1 MSTIFSFGERIDG
14 YNYKVINEREARAS
28 AGIMFLFGI
37 ISLFTVFGMRTLFW
51 AELFSIT
58 FIVEFFIRVVI
69 NPRYAPYMVLG
80 SLFVS
85 NQQPEWVEAKP
96 KKFAWILG
104 AILGA
109 IMAYFIIA
117 NIVSPVRMLAC
128 VLCLILL
135 FTESAF
141 GICLGCMLYN
151 KFNVPMEGNCPGG
164 VCETVPAREGQGGMT
179 RWMIVLG
186 FVGMVWGTFVV
197 LTEYKYSSHAS
208 TSKMI
213 AAKMEA
219 SASMVPIPNKATP
232 AQTMQ
237 QAPVKVVEKTA
248 PTETKK
254 SAKDCEVPGWAIKMG
269 HREMWLKH
277 NGCT

>member
-1 MSTIFSFGERIDG
+1 MGITFSFGEQVDG
-14 YNYKVINEREARAS
+14 YDYKVINEREARAS
-28 AGIMFLFGI
+28 AGIMFLLGI

-96 KKFAWILG
+96 KQFAWILG
-104 AILGA
+104 ALLGA
-109 IMAYFIIA
+109 IMTYFIVA
-117 NIVSPVRMLAC
+117 NIVSPVRMLTC

-141 GICLGCMLYN
+141 GICLGCMLY
-151 KFNVPMEGNCPGG
+151 KRFNVTMEGNCPGG
-164 VCETVPAREGQGGMT
+164 VCETVPAREGQSGMV
-179 RWMIVLG
+179 RWMVVLG

-197 LTEYKYSSHAS
+197 LTEYKYNSHAT

-213 AAKMEA
+213 AAKMET
-219 SASMVPIPNKATP
+219 SASVTPIHAKATP

-237 QAPVKVVEKTA
+237 QAPVKVAEKTA
-248 PTETKK
+248 ATETTK
-254 SAKDCEVPGWAIKMG
+254 SDKDCEVPEWAIKMG

-277 NGCT
+277 HDCT

>member
-1 MSTIFSFGERIDG
+1 MGMLFHFGERVEG

-58 FIVEFFIRVVI
+58 FIVEFFIRVVV

-85 NQQPEWVEAKP
+85 KQQPEWVEAKP
-96 KKFAWILG
+96 KQFAWVLG
-104 AILGA
+104 LLLGA
-109 IMAYFIIA
+109 IMTYFIVA
-117 NIVSPVRMLAC
+117 NIVSPVRMLTC

-141 GICLGCMLYN
+141 GICLGCILYK
-151 KFNVPMEGNCPGG
+151 KFNVSMEGNCPGG
-164 VCETVPAREGQGGMT
+164 VCETLPAREGQSGMM
-179 RWMIVLG
+179 RGLVVLG
-186 FVGMVWGTFVV
+186 FVGMVWGTFTV

-219 SASMVPIPNKATP
+219 SGSMIPIPSKITP

-237 QAPVKVVEKTA
+237 KMPANVSEKTA
-248 PTETKK
+248 STETKK
-254 SAKDCEVPGWAIKMG
+254 SDKKCEVPEWAIKMG

-277 NGCT
+277 HDCV